1 MLLLFFF
8 VFFATSQ
15 AVWVSSTDFFCF
27 SSLFLLPSR
36 LSGSVHQSL
45 SFCTIFSYQFNKFFL
60 TTFCVFLQNADMR
73 FFATWSTAATKLAAT
88 TSAFGTN
95 LLKYKYNKEHKYNRN
110 NKYNRNHKYNQKCKY
125 IGITNE
131 IWKTNIAFGKG
142 CVCQKLG
149 GHCWTN
155 SLSGILD
162 LGLVIL
168 WWRFPDPDYSTIQ
181 EWGRSRTRRKKEE
194 KPTER
199 TMKMMKQ
206 EHKKVTHEMLK
217 IFTLWG
223 KIRS

>member
-1 MLLLFFF
+1 MIDQEDNCRIRIVYLVL
-8 VFFATSQ
+8 
-15 AVWVSSTDFFCF
+15 FCF
-27 SSLFLLPSR
+27 SSLFFAPIQAIWISSTESFFLHNFFI
-36 LSGSVHQSL
+36 SVQQSL
-45 SFCTIFSYQFNKFFL
+45 SCNIL
-60 TTFCVFLQNADMR
+60 RFLQNADMR

-88 TSAFGTN
+88 TSAFGAN

-125 IGITNE
+125 IGITYT